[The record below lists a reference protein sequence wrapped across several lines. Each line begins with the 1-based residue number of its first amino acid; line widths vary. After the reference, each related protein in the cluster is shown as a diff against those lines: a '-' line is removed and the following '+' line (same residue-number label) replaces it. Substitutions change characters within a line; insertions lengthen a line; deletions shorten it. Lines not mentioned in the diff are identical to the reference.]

1 MGGAAPHITAPH
13 QARVRTFQG
22 AGRARECC
30 VLGFQETRF
39 GRHQYQIGQMV
50 SLPPCSNHQLLLGV
64 SRDLLEALALM
75 PRRECIKK
83 WGIRFVPYLGA
94 RGD

>member
-1 MGGAAPHITAPH
+1 M
-13 QARVRTFQG
+13 
-22 AGRARECC
+22 
-30 VLGFQETRF
+30 LGFQETRF

-94 RGD
+94 RGDLAHPWCFGITKDYSIFNAPSLA

>member
-1 MGGAAPHITAPH
+1 
-13 QARVRTFQG
+13 VRTFQG
-22 AGRARECC
+22 RAGERVLRA
-30 VLGFQETRF
+30 VGFQETRF

>member
-1 MGGAAPHITAPH
+1 M
-13 QARVRTFQG
+13 
-22 AGRARECC
+22 
-30 VLGFQETRF
+30 LGFQETRF